1 MEYHCHISSKYLV
14 FQMKNLAF
22 HSKYLIF
29 LSKTLDFDRNT
40 KYFKS
45 EVLKYQVFHILNW
58 KYQVFPVKDLAFQKR
73 CEIPDFQWILCVSS
87 SICGIRLSHI
97 FEIPSI
103 SNEKLSI
110 SIEILS
116 ISIKNLE
123 FRSKYQVFRIRN
135 VEILGFSHFEFA
147 ILGISSEIPGISKKV

>member
-14 FQMKNLAF
+14 FQMQNLAF

-135 VEILGFSHFEFA
+135 VEILGFSHFEFE